1 MPTPT
6 EDRIRRKHLPHSKPL
21 PEREGGQ
28 GTLYATKHRVIKI
41 TREEKPS
48 EYDAIDKRI
57 RQDVD
62 PKSRR
67 FVRAERHGQ
76 EKGHFWQVMERLRA
90 YPTGHTFTDKQ
101 KRYLRESVMLLFI
114 NDVMGHG
121 DIKSDNVM
129 YRGQAK
135 NKPIF
140 IDIDTVFI
148 TPQMKKHV
156 INSNLRGDLDDIDDL

>member
-21 PEREGGQ
+21 PPRKGGQ
-28 GTLYATKHRVIKI
+28 GTLFATKRRVIKI
-41 TREEKPS
+41 TQEKKPEEY
-48 EYDAIDKRI
+48 EAIDRRI
-57 RQDVD
+57 RRDVD
-62 PKSRR
+62 PEGHR
-67 FVRAERHGQ
+67 FVRVERHG
-76 EKGHFWQVMERLRA
+76 EAEGHFWQVMERLRA
-90 YPTGHTFTDKQ
+90 YPKTHTFTDKQ

-129 YRGQAK
+129 YRGRAR

-140 IDIDTVFI
+140 IDIDTVLI
-148 TPQMKKHV
+148 TPQTKEHV
-156 INSNLRGDLDDIDDL
+156 ITTNLSDDLDDIDDL